1 MKALALKYRPE
12 TFDDVVEQKAIRQ
25 ILQEQV
31 ATKTHKHAYLFTG
44 GAGTGKTTCARILAN
59 EINAGKGKPI
69 EIDAASNNGV
79 DDVREII
86 NDAKFKALD
95 AEYKVYI
102 LDECHMFSTGAWNA
116 MLKLIE
122 EPPAKTIFIFC
133 TTDPQKIPATIL
145 SRVQRYDFQRI
156 TYHGI
161 LNRLIYIMEDG
172 EGRQYERAAL
182 EYIAKLAEGG
192 MRDAI
197 TMLDKCLSFSK
208 DVLTLKDVVEALGTV
223 DYDTMFEILEFLLAR
238 KTAPLLAKLDTIH
251 KSGAD
256 LKQFMKQFGWFVL
269 DVCKYQKLGNFEYLQ
284 IPEIYER
291 QMERLMG
298 FQESNLLEILHKVLE
313 VNNLI
318 KWEANAK
325 ALIEASFILH
335 CEGVGG

>member
-95 AEYKVYI
+95 SEYKVYI

-156 TYHGI
+156 TYGAI
-161 LNRLIYIMEDG
+161 LERLCYIAEQ
-172 EGRQYERAAL
+172 ESVEYEKSAL

-208 DVLTLKDVVEALGTV
+208 DKLTLKDVVEALGTV
-223 DYDTMFEILEFLLAR
+223 DYDAMFEILGFLLGR
-238 KTAPLLAKLDTIH
+238 RTAPLLTKIDIIH
-251 KSGAD
+251 KSGVD

-269 DVCKYQKLGNFEYLQ
+269 DVCKYQRLNTFEYLQ
-284 IPEIYER
+284 VPETYESHMK
-291 QMERLMG
+291 QLME
-298 FQESNLLEILHKVLE
+298 FKEDNLLEILRKVLE

>member
-95 AEYKVYI
+95 SEYKVYI

-156 TYHGI
+156 TYGAI
-161 LNRLIYIMEDG
+161 LERLCYIAEQ
-172 EGRQYERAAL
+172 EGVEYEKSAL

-223 DYDTMFEILEFLLAR
+223 DYDTMFEILGFLLAR
-238 KTAPLLAKLDTIH
+238 KTVPLLAKIDTIH
-251 KSGAD
+251 KSGVD

-291 QMERLMG
+291 QMEQLME
-298 FQESNLLEILHKVLE
+298 FQESNFLEILHKVLE

-318 KWEANAK
+318 RWEVNAK
-325 ALIEASFILH
+325 ALIEASFILY